1 MEKRTHLNI
10 FDFDE
15 TLFRVPSYA
24 SSEAAGL
31 EPYQWFD
38 SPDSLDKKF
47 PIRGIGNTIDRTFD
61 DCLNFLVTHRV
72 KACQAEVFR
81 LLSEH
86 DIRFDKTYFLGRGST
101 KGELAVDLIREFEIE
116 SLTIFEDSLWEIIQ
130 YTKAFLDAGLSI
142 DIEFFFVDK
151 SKIIRIDW
159 DSARSLEEFSE
170 IDRIRIL

>member
-24 SSEAAGL
+24 SSEAYGL

-38 SPDSLDKKF
+38 SPQSLSQKF
-47 PIRGIGNTIDRTFD
+47 PIRGIGNTIERTSD
-61 DCLNFLVTHRV
+61 GCLNFLVTHRV
-72 KACQAEVFR
+72 KSCQSEVFR
-81 LLSEH
+81 LLGEH

-170 IDRIRIL
+170 IERLRIL